1 MWPFSKKKSEDQ
13 EVKDQEVKDAEQVG
27 AAGSP
32 ASTGHTSRAEDAQ
45 AGAAAA
51 ASQAEFTAFSIDHDA
66 VNGDSG
72 PFDGDSV
79 KIEEFDFTDFSV
91 GILDLGSMRIPLPK
105 GVRCRWRWA
114 SKARRC
120 CTSSPNSAA

>member
-13 EVKDQEVKDAEQVG
+13 EVKDAEQAG

-32 ASTGHTSRAEDAQ
+32 ARAEQTSSAEDTQ
-45 AGAAAA
+45 AGAAASA
-51 ASQAEFTAFSIDHDA
+51 PQTEFTAFSIDHDA

-105 GVRCRWRWA
+105 GSQVQVEMGEQGPKMLHIV
-114 SKARRC
+114 SEFGL
-120 CTSSPNSAA
+120 SLIHI